1 MADFVLQITDWYR
14 QNARQLPWRSTK
26 NAYFIWLSEVI
37 MQQTRV
43 DQGLNYYHNF
53 TVHFPTVNDLADA
66 DEEAVLKLWQGLG
79 YYSRARNLHKT
90 AQEVVTRFQGEFPPS
105 YMDLLS
111 LKGIGPYTAAAIA
124 SFAFDL
130 QHAVVDGNVY
140 RVLSRYYGIDTPI
153 DSTAGKKEF
162 QSLADSLI
170 PASMPALFN
179 QAMMEFGA
187 MLCTPN
193 NPACDRCPLVESC
206 LSGRSGLYK
215 VRPVKAKKTA
225 VRDRYFHYFHI
236 ENNDELLV
244 RKRDFKDVWQNL
256 YEFPMIETG
265 TSNLSEETTAAFGLE
280 TGSIVEMMESKHI
293 LSHQR
298 IYAKFYK
305 ARFADQTKHN
315 DFIALKKADFHQL
328 PIHRLMERYAE
339 QFL

>member
-14 QNARQLPWRSTK
+14 QNARDLPWRRTK

-43 DQGLNYYHNF
+43 DQGMNYYHNF
-53 TVHFPTVNDLADA
+53 TVNFPSVHDLANA
-66 DEEAVLKLWQGLG
+66 EEEAVLKLWQGLG

-90 AQEVVTRFQGEFPPS
+90 AQEVVNRFGGNFPPS
-105 YMDLLS
+105 YTDLLS
-111 LKGIGPYTAAAIA
+111 LKGVGPYTAAAVA

-140 RVLSRYYGIDTPI
+140 RVLSRHYGIDTPI
-153 DSTAGKKEF
+153 DSTIGKKEF
-162 QSLADSLI
+162 QQLADSLI

-187 MLCTPN
+187 MLCTPA
-193 NPACDRCPLVESC
+193 NPDCDHCPLVDSC

-225 VRDRYFHYFHI
+225 VRDRYFHYFHV
-236 ENNDELLV
+236 ETEDGVLV
-244 RKRDFKDVWQNL
+244 RKRDFKDVWHNL
-256 YEFPMIETG
+256 YEFPMIETEG
-265 TSNLSEETTAAFGLE
+265 NELPEEHLQELGITAIDLTERFEA
-280 TGSIVEMMESKHI
+280 KHI

-298 IYAKFYK
+298 IYARFYSVINPQAFNTTGLK
-305 ARFADQTKHN
+305 AVSKEAFYR
-315 DFIALKKADFHQL
+315 L
-328 PIHRLMERYAE
+328 PIHRLMETYVE
-339 QFL
+339 KHL